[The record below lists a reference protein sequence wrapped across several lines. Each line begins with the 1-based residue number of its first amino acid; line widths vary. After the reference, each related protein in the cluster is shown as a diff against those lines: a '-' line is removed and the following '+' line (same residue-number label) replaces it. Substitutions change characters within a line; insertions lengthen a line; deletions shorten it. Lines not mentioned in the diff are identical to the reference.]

1 MMDEDTWEWTD
12 KVRKKLHPRRG
23 GVEAKFRKV
32 MKPRAAF
39 KALAKAYVGHLESG
53 VSKAKMG
60 PAYERLS
67 CVPKDAPE
75 LLSPEDEARMLEH
88 FFTMAFGAE
97 MVDFWIG
104 QGTPTFALRALIAA
118 HKMSNYD
125 RAGWYTQTH
134 CLSDAWTRFRARL
147 SVAEAPEYESALALA
162 RSLWKEAPFEEQ
174 LRLAYAFPAQQEW
187 AHEVADRYVDR
198 PKTRMEFLYHS
209 LTDPKRLNAI
219 LDRSVWWETGIFFSF
234 VEGTGHD
241 ALESL
246 VPLFDKAKKTPQRK
260 IVYEALAIIP
270 SDDAMLALLEREGDR
285 AMLPFLTSASM
296 RWPTR
301 AERLLRAALAKKKSA
316 TLASLLN
323 AVENVL
329 S

>member
-1 MMDEDTWEWTD
+1 MHEDSWEWPD
-12 KVRKKLHPRRG
+12 KVRKKLHPRRD

-39 KALAKAYVGHLESG
+39 KALAKAYEGHVERG
-53 VSKAKMG
+53 VSKARSG
-60 PAYERLS
+60 PAYDRLS
-67 CVPKDAPE
+67 SVPKDAPE
-75 LLSPEDEARMLEH
+75 LLPVEQEARMLEH

-104 QGTPTFALRALIAA
+104 QGTPTFALRALFAA
-118 HKMSNYD
+118 HKMSNYNET
-125 RAGWYTQTH
+125 GWYTQTH
-134 CLSDAWTRFRARL
+134 CLSDAWIRFRARL
-147 SVAEAPEYESALALA
+147 STAEDSTYEDALTLA

-174 LRLAYAFPAQQEW
+174 LRLAYAFPAQHEW
-187 AHEVADRYVDR
+187 AHEVADRYADR
-198 PKTRMEFLYHS
+198 PKTRMELLYHS
-209 LTDPKRLNAI
+209 LTDPKRMNAV

-234 VEGTGHD
+234 VEGAGHD

-260 IVYEALAIIP
+260 IIYEALAIIP
-270 SDDAMLALLEREGDR
+270 SDDAMLALIEREGDR

-301 AERLLRAALAKKKSA
+301 AERLLRAALARKKSA
-316 TLASLLN
+316 TLATLLT
-323 AVENVL
+323 AVETAL
-329 S
+329 R